1 MVNVSPN
8 ESSFLINKTVD
19 WSRVVV
25 QRLGLLLLAIC
36 NPAVGGVYG
45 SERWGEMYWGANTA
59 SAPVGSPTITSATA
73 TDDQITI
80 VLDDFPVG
88 TGADGWSAVTS
99 YTVTCGAS
107 TVTTS
112 DSEVTITG
120 LDDDTSYSCSVTAN
134 NREGTGPELVQV
146 VTTDPA
152 LSGLNITLICAAI
165 NCNQG

>member
-1 MVNVSPN
+1 
-8 ESSFLINKTVD
+8 
-19 WSRVVV
+19 
-25 QRLGLLLLAIC
+25 
-36 NPAVGGVYG
+36 
-45 SERWGEMYWGANTA
+45 MYWGANTA
-59 SAPVGSPTITSATA
+59 SAPFGSPSITSATA

-107 TVTTS
+107 SVTTS

-134 NREGTGPELVQV
+134 NREGIGPEVVQV

-152 LSGLNITLICAAI
+152 LSGLNIILVCAAI

>member
-1 MVNVSPN
+1 MACALRLESTYYHKMMRSFQTTAFLGFIMVSQAA
-8 ESSFLINKTVD
+8 D
-19 WSRVVV
+19 A
-25 QRLGLLLLAIC
+25 GY
-36 NPAVGGVYG
+36 YG
-45 SERWGEMYWGANTA
+45 SERWGEMYWGANAA

-107 TVTTS
+107 SVTTS

-120 LDDDTSYSCSVTAN
+120 LDSDTGYSCSVTAN
-134 NREGTGPELVQV
+134 NREGTGPELVRV

-152 LSGLNITLICAAI
+152 LTGLNITLMCAAI
-165 NCNQG
+165 DCNQG

>member
-1 MVNVSPN
+1 MKGNR
-8 ESSFLINKTVD
+8 LL
-19 WSRVVV
+19 VVAT
-25 QRLGLLLLAIC
+25 LA
-36 NPAVGGVYG
+36 ASEVAYAGTYG
-45 SERWGEMYWGANTA
+45 AENWGEMYWGTNVVT
-59 SAPVGSPTITSATA
+59 APVGSPTITSATA

-107 TVTTS
+107 SVTTS

-120 LDDDTSYSCSVTAN
+120 LDDDKDYSCSVTAN
-134 NREGTGPELVQV
+134 NREGTGPELVRV

-152 LSGLNITLICAAI
+152 LTGLNITLMCAAI
-165 NCNQG
+165 DCNQG